1 MFKNTYTSMYI
12 YYILDCLDII
22 LERKCPSPVFWKS
35 HFQFQTSTGI
45 RTTSTGELG
54 EKRTQVRLLW
64 GFSAF
69 QTRAPWSKQ
78 HFSRCKSNGIFQVVN
93 FESTI

>member
-1 MFKNTYTSMYI
+1 MFRHHSTCKNAPFGNHMSSSI
-12 YYILDCLDII
+12 
-22 LERKCPSPVFWKS
+22 
-35 HFQFQTSTGI
+35 TSTGI

-69 QTRAPWSKQ
+69 QSMVQT
-78 HFSRCKSNGIFQVVN
+78 FRCKWTNGIFQGCTPAG
-93 FESTI
+93 SAPQ